1 MANEKVYSGQM
12 NRRVSFYKD
21 VNAKNAQG
29 ESINTPT
36 FLSTRFAERIDAVGN
51 DDTDGKLLSL
61 AVCRYR
67 MRFDGVIAANASAL
81 TIKDFDGDWDVVGP
95 VSLLG
100 GRKRY
105 MELKCRKRGESF
117 TL

>member
-1 MANEKVYSGQM
+1 M
-12 NRRVSFYKD
+12 NRRISFYKD
-21 VNAKNAQG
+21 VSTRNAQG
-29 ESINTPT
+29 ESINAPT
-36 FLSTRFAERIDAVGN
+36 FVSTRFAERIDAIGN
-51 DDTDGKLLSL
+51 DDNDGKLLSL

-67 MRFDGVIAANASAL
+67 MRFDKVIAANASAL

-95 VSLLG
+95 ISLLDS
-100 GRKRY
+100 RKRY